1 MSPCIGRAEL
11 APLFYGLGPQCYSG
25 VRLTDPTFAASLTS
39 AQDSACYVAPRFH
52 SFSSVPLILALT
64 LDLDD
69 TLWPIAPVIEHA
81 EAALQDFL
89 HTHAPLVAKRW
100 PVAEMRLLR
109 ERIAAE
115 HPHLAHDFTAQRKLS
130 LQHALTDVG
139 ADPDLVEP
147 CFQAFIAARHQVELY
162 PDVPT
167 GLVRLA
173 GQWRLA
179 ALTNGNADVQRI
191 GLGQHFQFA
200 ICAREFGA
208 AKPDAGIFLAAC
220 ERLNLPPAQVLHV
233 GDDPHLD
240 VVGAA
245 QAGMPTCWVNRHQM
259 TWPAELPRADIE
271 ITDLHQLA
279 DWLLAA
285 AASSQRHTA

>member
-1 MSPCIGRAEL
+1 
-11 APLFYGLGPQCYSG
+11 
-25 VRLTDPTFAASLTS
+25 
-39 AQDSACYVAPRFH
+39 
-52 SFSSVPLILALT
+52 LILALT

-81 EAALQDFL
+81 EAALQQFL
-89 HTHAPLVAKRW
+89 QQHAPPAAARW

-115 HPHLAHDFTAQRKLS
+115 HPQLAHDFTAQRRLS
-130 LQHALTDVG
+130 LHHALADVG
-139 ADPDLVEP
+139 ADLDLVEPCFQAFIVHHALADVGADLDLVEP

-162 PDVPT
+162 PDVAE
-167 GLVRLA
+167 GLTRLA
-173 GQWRLA
+173 RQWRLA

-191 GLGQHFQFA
+191 GVGQHFQFA

-240 VVGAA
+240 VAGAA
-245 QAGMPTCWVNRHQM
+245 KAGMPSCWINRHQA

-271 ITDLHQLA
+271 VPDLHRLA
-279 DWLLAA
+279 DWLLASA
-285 AASSQRHTA
+285 APSQHHTV

>member
-1 MSPCIGRAEL
+1 M
-11 APLFYGLGPQCYSG
+11 
-25 VRLTDPTFAASLTS
+25 
-39 AQDSACYVAPRFH
+39 
-52 SFSSVPLILALT
+52 ILALT

-69 TLWPIAPVIEHA
+69 TLWPIAPVIERA
-81 EAALQDFL
+81 EAALQQFL
-89 HTHAPLVAKRW
+89 KAHAPLVAERW
-100 PVAEMRLLR
+100 PISEMRLLR
-109 ERIAAE
+109 ERIATD

-130 LQHALTDVG
+130 LHHALADVG
-139 ADPDLVEP
+139 ADLDLVEP
-147 CFQAFIAARHQVELY
+147 CFQAFIAARHQVDLFA
-162 PDVPT
+162 DVPE
-167 GLVRLA
+167 GLARLA
-173 GQWRLA
+173 RQWRLA

-220 ERLNLPPAQVLHV
+220 ERLHLAPAHVLHV

-245 QAGMPTCWVNRHQM
+245 QAGMASCWVNRYGA
-259 TWPAELPRADIE
+259 TWPAELPRADVE

-279 DWLLAA
+279 DWLQASAA
-285 AASSQRHTA
+285 PSQHHTA

>member
-1 MSPCIGRAEL
+1 M
-11 APLFYGLGPQCYSG
+11 
-25 VRLTDPTFAASLTS
+25 
-39 AQDSACYVAPRFH
+39 
-52 SFSSVPLILALT
+52 ILALT

-81 EAALQDFL
+81 EAALQQFL
-89 HTHAPLVAKRW
+89 QQHAPPAAARW

-115 HPHLAHDFTAQRKLS
+115 HPQLAHDFTAQRRLS
-130 LQHALTDVG
+130 LHHALADVG
-139 ADPDLVEP
+139 ADLDLVEP

-162 PDVPT
+162 PDVAE
-167 GLVRLA
+167 GLTRLA
-173 GQWRLA
+173 RQWRLA

-191 GLGQHFQFA
+191 GVGQHFQFA

-240 VVGAA
+240 VAGAA
-245 QAGMPTCWVNRHQM
+245 KAGMPSCWINRHQAM
-259 TWPAELPRADIE
+259 WPAELPRADIE
-271 ITDLHQLA
+271 VPDLHRLA
-279 DWLLAA
+279 DWLLASA
-285 AASSQRHTA
+285 APSQHHTV